1 MSVQNCV
8 CEAQESISENLAKR
22 LNEAYSHKEILAFGK
37 IAYIDSYGYESDG
50 IYEHFLYK
58 NALDFV
64 DLYSDFEKLE
74 LGKYCAMVLGMS
86 IDEVELWRH
95 REKLYE
101 FLDNGGVVI
110 SFCHNYT
117 GILPNNAGYIKS
129 EVEIRDREVRL
140 VGHALTDGVREYD
153 INFRRGVKGFFNR
166 GYFEIPKNLLESTHP
181 LSPLSAK
188 EGESICRPEPLGE
201 VSKESTFS
209 CHTSAFEKSRSMT
222 NLQDRDIS
230 LALNMTNDDRDILVS
245 SKPQYDNVDT
255 SLAKPPK
262 KDSMDCHA
270 LDSATT
276 QNLIA
281 RNDKN
286 ANSFNDIENS
296 FNNKNNGLPRA
307 ISCARNDGEP
317 LSLAEGDKGGGDKPF
332 EVFLRDSEG
341 KCVGYIDR
349 ISTNGVIL
357 ATAGADLLTFGVF
370 ENNSARRLGLNLLSW
385 LGRELKVRESNLQNR
400 DISLPLNMTNTN
412 ASQSGR
418 FHFDADII
426 KAQNPKNPLRKNPTL
441 KNAIITGGASYER
454 NFFYNKD
461 AKYAHFFDKRIYHKD
476 AQNIDFSEFDY
487 IVIASR
493 ANPRFLLPCKEKFLE
508 FLKNGG
514 SIVSF
519 GEVTQGYLPNI
530 AWKEYG
536 VNFWWW
542 LSQGADMSFE
552 VGEYG
557 KGLFSKMEL
566 FDAKWHYHGAFYP
579 PKDSQMI
586 LANELNEAI
595 IYKDTSFKGGLYVTS
610 LDPDFH
616 LGQGFMPKTEGFF
629 DTFMGWVEEDIL
641 KTRI

>member
-8 CEAQESISENLAKR
+8 CEAQESISENLAQR
-22 LNEAYSHKEILAFGK
+22 LADVYSHKEILRFGK
-37 IAYIDSYGYESDG
+37 VAYIDSYGYERDG

-74 LGKYCAMVLGMS
+74 LEKYCAMVLGMS

-95 REKLYE
+95 KKKLYE
-101 FLDNGGVVI
+101 FLDNGGIVV

-117 GILPNNAGYIKS
+117 GILPNNAGYIQS
-129 EVEIRDREVRL
+129 PVEIRDREIRL
-140 VGHALTDGVREYD
+140 TGHGLTEGVREYD

-166 GYFEIPKNLLESTHP
+166 GYFEIPQGICESAHAKVP
-181 LSPLSAK
+181 SAR
-188 EGESICRPEPLGE
+188 EGEQQG
-201 VSKESTFS
+201 
-209 CHTSAFEKSRSMT
+209 
-222 NLQDRDIS
+222 
-230 LALNMTNDDRDILVS
+230 
-245 SKPQYDNVDT
+245 
-255 SLAKPPK
+255 
-262 KDSMDCHA
+262 
-270 LDSATT
+270 
-276 QNLIA
+276 
-281 RNDKN
+281 
-286 ANSFNDIENS
+286 
-296 FNNKNNGLPRA
+296 
-307 ISCARNDGEP
+307 
-317 LSLAEGDKGGGDKPF
+317 F

-385 LGRELKVRESNLQNR
+385 LGRELKNRESNPSLIASTARERGNPHATHCHTEALAEVSQNQNNK
-400 DISLPLNMTNTN
+400 DISLSPNMTKPATN

-418 FHFDADII
+418 FHFDIDTI
-426 KAQNPKNPLRKNPTL
+426 KAQKPKNPLRKNPTL

-476 AQNIDFSEFDY
+476 AQNTDFSGLDY

-493 ANPRFLLPCKEKFLE
+493 ANPRFLLPCKEKFVE

-557 KGLFSKMEL
+557 KRLFSKMEL
-566 FDAKWHYHGAFYP
+566 FTAKWHYHGAFYP

-616 LGQGFMPKTEGFF
+616 LGQGFMPKTEPFF
-629 DTFMGWVEEDIL
+629 DAFMEWIEEDIL
-641 KTRI
+641 HSRI

>member
-1 MSVQNCV
+1 MSMQACAPSDVLEITTNEV
-8 CEAQESISENLAKR
+8 SDNLAVR
-22 LNEAYSHKEILAFGK
+22 LKETYNHKEILKYGK
-37 IAYIDSYGYESDG
+37 VAYFDTYGYEKDG
-50 IYEHFLYK
+50 IYNHFLYK
-58 NALDFV
+58 CALEYRDV
-64 DLYSDFEKLE
+64 YSDLAGFELQ
-74 LGKYCAMVLGMS
+74 KYCAVVLPMG
-86 IDEVELWRH
+86 IDEIALWEH
-95 REKLYE
+95 RDKLYE

-117 GILPNNAGYIKS
+117 GILPNNAGYIQS
-129 EVEIRDREVRL
+129 PVEIRDREVRL
-140 VGHALTDGVREYD
+140 AGHALTDGVREYD

-166 GYFEIPKNLLESTHP
+166 GYFE
-181 LSPLSAK
+181 
-188 EGESICRPEPLGE
+188 LGE
-201 VSKESTFS
+201 HESK
-209 CHTSAFEKSRSMT
+209 C
-222 NLQDRDIS
+222 
-230 LALNMTNDDRDILVS
+230 
-245 SKPQYDNVDT
+245 
-255 SLAKPPK
+255 
-262 KDSMDCHA
+262 
-270 LDSATT
+270 
-276 QNLIA
+276 
-281 RNDKN
+281 
-286 ANSFNDIENS
+286 
-296 FNNKNNGLPRA
+296 
-307 ISCARNDGEP
+307 
-317 LSLAEGDKGGGDKPF
+317 

-349 ISTNGVIL
+349 ISTNGVIV

-385 LGRELKVRESNLQNR
+385 LERELKDRESNLQNR
-400 DISLPLNMTNTN
+400 DISLPLNITKPARNT
-412 ASQSGR
+412 SQSGR
-418 FHFDADII
+418 FHFDIDII
-426 KAQNPKNPLRKNPTL
+426 KAQNPKNPLHKNPTL

-476 AQNIDFSEFDY
+476 AQNTDFSGFDY
-487 IVIASR
+487 VVIASR
-493 ANPRFLLPCKEKFLE
+493 ANPRFLLPCKEKFVD

-557 KGLFSKMEL
+557 KGLFSKMDL
-566 FDAKWHYHGAFYP
+566 FAAKWHYHGAFYP

-629 DTFMGWVEEDIL
+629 DAFMAWVEEDIL

>member
-101 FLDNGGVVI
+101 FLDKGGVVI

-166 GYFEIPKNLLESTHP
+166 GYFE
-181 LSPLSAK
+181 
-188 EGESICRPEPLGE
+188 LGE
-201 VSKESTFS
+201 HESE
-209 CHTSAFEKSRSMT
+209 C
-222 NLQDRDIS
+222 
-230 LALNMTNDDRDILVS
+230 
-245 SKPQYDNVDT
+245 
-255 SLAKPPK
+255 
-262 KDSMDCHA
+262 
-270 LDSATT
+270 
-276 QNLIA
+276 
-281 RNDKN
+281 
-286 ANSFNDIENS
+286 
-296 FNNKNNGLPRA
+296 
-307 ISCARNDGEP
+307 
-317 LSLAEGDKGGGDKPF
+317 

-349 ISTNGVIL
+349 ISTNGVIV

-385 LGRELKVRESNLQNR
+385 LGRELKARESNPSLIARATQRANTPRERGNPHATNCHTEALAEVSQNNQNR

-418 FHFDADII
+418 FHFDANTI

-476 AQNIDFSEFDY
+476 AQNTDFSEFDY

-566 FDAKWHYHGAFYP
+566 FAAKWHYHGAFYP

-641 KTRI
+641 RSRM